1 MSRDFVEWGDSV
13 DLTYVDSPNEHL
25 YTNAIQPYERA
36 PHILLGFPTRLLNT
50 SQTEPTFMTSRDG
63 RTFHRWDEA
72 LIPVTA
78 PEDRDGNRSNY
89 ITWGLVRL
97 PHSDREY
104 SVYATEAYFV
114 AGGPHSRVRRF
125 TYRVDGFV
133 SVRASAQ
140 GGHLVSKPL
149 LFSGRKLVVNF
160 ATSHQGSL
168 AVELQDAEGKPIP
181 GFTLADCLP
190 LNGDEIE
197 KTVAWKGGADV
208 SPLAGKS
215 VRLRF
220 DLKDADVFSFRFGE

>member
-1 MSRDFVEWGDSV
+1 MSKDFVEWGDSV

-36 PHILLGFPTRLLNT
+36 PHILLGFPTRLLKTN
-50 SQTEPTFMTSRDG
+50 QVEPTFMTSRDG

-89 ITWGLVRL
+89 MTWGLVRL
-97 PHSDREY
+97 PHSEGEY
-104 SVYATEAYFV
+104 SVYATEAYF
-114 AGGPHSRVRRF
+114 AGPDSRVRRF

-140 GGHLVSKPL
+140 GGQLVSKPL
-149 LFSGRKLVVNF
+149 VFSGRKLVVNF
-160 ATSHQGSL
+160 VTSDQGRL

-190 LNGDEIE
+190 LKGDEIE
-197 KTVAWKGGADV
+197 KMVAWKGDADV
-208 SPLAGKS
+208 SPLAGKP

-220 DLKDADVFSFRFGE
+220 DLKDADVFSFRFGDL